1 MRLLRLPHR
10 AAAVRPR
17 ARCVEGPRGASGL
30 SCPVTLTFRFLRRE
44 EELPNNLSCDQDGF
58 FVAGFERAGIFTD
71 SQASGF
77 PLSSAL
83 CCRPCFAADA
93 PGDATQEAVAVVT
106 TACVQSR
113 WADGG
118 QACPSDTF
126 IMGYQGAVLGSP
138 IERFYPVNQGA
149 L

>member
-1 MRLLRLPHR
+1 MRLLRLPHC

-17 ARCVEGPRGASGL
+17 ARCVEGLLFPPR
-30 SCPVTLTFRFLRRE
+30 RFCSHTHPFPFRRE
-44 EELPNNLSCDQDGF
+44 QELPNNLSCDQDGF

-126 IMGYQGAVLGSP
+126 VMGYQNAVLGSP

>member
-1 MRLLRLPHR
+1 
-10 AAAVRPR
+10 
-17 ARCVEGPRGASGL
+17 
-30 SCPVTLTFRFLRRE
+30 
-44 EELPNNLSCDQDGF
+44 LSCDQDGF